1 MLIGIRRCFF
11 SFHFFIF
18 SFFVFLFYFL
28 DGNGELGSFFPLFF
42 IPFLELWIVVELA
55 SVGLIE

>member
-1 MLIGIRRCFF
+1 MLTGIRRCFF

-18 SFFVFLFYFL
+18 SFFVFLFHFL

-42 IPFLELWIVVELA
+42 IPFFELWIVVEM
-55 SVGLIE
+55 S